1 MAIKVEL
8 RAACTSTGGPR
19 SFWIGGADMRLLRDA
34 LTELDALRIDS
45 DTSDAVLVVTDEANI
60 ASGAWSCDGIV
71 KLNELFSEE
80 IGPISDD
87 PLFELREAVE
97 LAADPPD
104 PFFLNA
110 EAYVRW
116 QALQPREPGAERPDR
131 WDLLASHGRAFVRD
145 PRPDDVAKGPA
156 IECFGNAAATVS
168 DHPGRFAYV
177 EGIAGGRGGP
187 GGGADLGF
195 TPHAWVTPG
204 SDRAVEV
211 TWLTPPKREPPSYF
225 GIVFSDIEL
234 VKGVLE
240 NRGGYGLFGK
250 DGSAEEITT
259 LRDLFDALT

>member
-8 RAACTSTGGPR
+8 RAVCTSTGEPR
-19 SFWIGGADMRLLRDA
+19 SFWIRGTDMRQLRDA
-34 LTELDALRIDS
+34 LTELDAFRIER

-60 ASGAWSCDGIV
+60 VSGAWSRDGISR
-71 KLNELFSEE
+71 LNELFEE
-80 IGPISDD
+80 IVPLFDD
-87 PLFELREAVE
+87 ALFELREAVE

-104 PFFLNA
+104 RFFSNA

-116 QALQPREPGAERPDR
+116 EASQPREPGAERPDR

-240 NRGGYGLFGK
+240 NRGGYGLFG

-259 LRDLFDALT
+259 LRDLFDALA